1 MLPVL
6 AASPAHAAESVICVG
21 SPVGPCSVNAA
32 SIPAAIALANGN
44 AVDDRILVGPGS
56 YSDGPY
62 SLTGTSHGLV
72 LEGSGD
78 GTVLTLP
85 AGASQE
91 YVLAN
96 HATVRNLK
104 IVLESTTSTNDYA
117 VFAFGGAV
125 VEDVTIDGT
134 GTSDATGIHAAN
146 AQVVGTSIQMPL
158 GSGSRAMYGEGSV
171 TVLDS
176 TLTGDTGFA
185 HSGTGTPDTLSR
197 TTVRTSYVGVSTDGG
212 TVDID
217 DSVIDLGATGATGLM
232 AANFN
237 DSPTPKSI
245 NADHVTIVNGNGSSE
260 GVWAWAARPTTVQ
273 SSTVTMTNSIVR
285 GPAVSLIA
293 DAGNDGALGGTS
305 TATIDV
311 SFTDFQTTGGTIG
324 AHGAGGVVP
333 GAGNLNVDPAF
344 VDAAGG
350 DFRLSPG
357 SPVIDRGDPA
367 AGPPATDR
375 AGAPRV
381 VDGDGDGSS
390 VRDMGAYERP
400 DEIAP
405 ETTITGGPSGRIRD
419 VTPTL
424 TFTSEPG
431 ATFACKVDAGGYA
444 PCTSPF
450 TTPGLADGAHFV
462 RVRATDGAGNTDG
475 TAAQRSFTV
484 DTVAPETTFTRKP
497 GRQVTTRRVRFGF
510 AAEPG
515 ATFQCRLDGGA
526 WRACTS
532 PRVIRVKK
540 GRHTF
545 AVRARD
551 VAGNVDATPASHRFR
566 RI

>member
-44 AVDDRILVGPGS
+44 AVDDRILVGPGT

-324 AHGAGGVVP
+324 AHGAGGVVT
-333 GAGNLNVDPAF
+333 G
-344 VDAAGG
+344 
-350 DFRLSPG
+350 
-357 SPVIDRGDPA
+357 
-367 AGPPATDR
+367 R